1 MKIGIGNDHGAT
13 ELKEVLVSYLSEKG
27 YEMVNYGTDTA
38 ESVDYPD
45 IAEKVAVDVVA
56 GKLDCAILMCGT
68 GIGIGLAA
76 NKVNGIRA
84 AIVSEPCSARLAREH
99 NNANIL
105 CLGARIVGAEAAKMI
120 VDSYLEAE
128 FEGGRHQRRV
138 DKIMDIEARN

>member
-13 ELKEVLVSYLSEKG
+13 ELKMELVSYLEDKG
-27 YEMVNYGTDTA
+27 YEVVNYGTDTN

-45 IAEKVAVDVVA
+45 IAEVVSA
-56 GKLDCAILMCGT
+56 GVLSKEVDCALLMCGT
-68 GIGIGLAA
+68 GLGIGIAA
-76 NKVNGIRA
+76 NKIDGIRA
-84 AIVSEPCSARLAREH
+84 AIVSEPASARLAKEH

-105 CLGARIVGAEAAKMI
+105 CFGGRIVGFELAKMI

-138 DKIMDIEARN
+138 DKIMAIQNKD